1 MVLLVLLDQS
11 ESQDLLEDEEC
22 PDLMD
27 REVRREALETEAVW
41 EDPDRRETPEILE
54 SLVILA
60 CKV

>member
-11 ESQDLLEDEEC
+11 ESQDPLEDEEC

-27 REVRREALETEAVW
+27 REVRREALETEAGW
-41 EDPDRRETPEILE
+41 EDLGRRETREILE
-54 SLVILA
+54 SPAILA

>member
-11 ESQDLLEDEEC
+11 ESRDLLEDEEC

-27 REVRREALETEAVW
+27 REVRREAPETEAGW
-41 EDPDRRETPEILE
+41 EDPDRRETQEILE
-54 SLVILA
+54 SLVTLA